1 MIQNIFLPS
10 SMTEKI
16 IIADLIFSLMLLR
29 NSISSD
35 ISPFFPKSEIFESI
49 FNKIVIDKSIGTLV
63 NI

>member
-1 MIQNIFLPS
+1 
-10 SMTEKI
+10 MTEKI